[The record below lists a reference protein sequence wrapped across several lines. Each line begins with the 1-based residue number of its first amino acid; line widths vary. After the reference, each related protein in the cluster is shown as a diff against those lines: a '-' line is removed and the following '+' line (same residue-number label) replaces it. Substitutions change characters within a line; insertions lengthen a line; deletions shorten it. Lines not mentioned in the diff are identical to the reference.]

1 MVYETP
7 LAGTLA
13 LGVLAGLIASV
24 AGLGV
29 VALGAIRARSQTKG
43 GG

>member
-7 LAGTLA
+7 LAGTIA

-24 AGLGV
+24 AALGV
-29 VALGAIRARSQTKG
+29 VALGAMRARSRNTRG
-43 GG
+43 G